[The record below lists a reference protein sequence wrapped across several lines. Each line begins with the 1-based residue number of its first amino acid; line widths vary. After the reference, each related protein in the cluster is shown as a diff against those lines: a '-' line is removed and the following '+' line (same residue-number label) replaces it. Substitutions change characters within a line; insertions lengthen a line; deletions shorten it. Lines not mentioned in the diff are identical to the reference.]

1 MKLSFNPA
9 KQRPLVM
16 GLLLSSLLFACTQ
29 GPNYVK
35 PEISVP
41 TQFKEQAGWKVA
53 EPQDDSPR
61 DDWWKVYND
70 AVLNQLVAQVAI
82 SNQTI
87 KVAEAQY
94 RQALALSQQAQAAK
108 YPTVTAGASA
118 TRSRPKTNSTN
129 AINYNPNLNTAY
141 SLNLGASWEAD
152 VWGRVKRTIEAGN
165 AGAEASANDLASA
178 KLSAEAQ
185 LVQNY
190 FLIRIADAQKSL
202 MNRTVASYE
211 KSLQLTQNQYAVGV
225 VSRADVVAAETQLKS
240 AKAQAVDEDVAR
252 AQLEHAIAILIGKAP
267 TDFSIEPT
275 ETITAQVPES
285 IPLVVPSKLLE
296 RRPDIAA
303 AERRAAQANAQIGVA
318 EAAYYPDLTL
328 SASVGFQSSS
338 FSRWLTYPARFWTL
352 GPALAQTIFDGGL
365 RKAQTA
371 QAIAVYDENV
381 ANYRQTILG
390 AFQEVEDNLSTLN
403 TLAQEAQLQDD
414 AVKSAQESVRLATNQ
429 YKAGTVNYLNVINA
443 ETTALTNERSA
454 LTIQSNQL
462 VASVLLIKGL
472 GGGWRTQTVPE
483 TNDTSK

>member
-1 MKLSFNPA
+1 MKQSKSSVRHP
-9 KQRPLVM
+9 QLVM
-16 GLLLSSLLFACTQ
+16 GLLLSSLLFACTK
-29 GPNYVK
+29 GPDYVK
-35 PEISVP
+35 PDMVVP
-41 TQFKEQAGWKVA
+41 THFKEQTGWKVA
-53 EPQDDSPR
+53 EPQDALPR

-70 AVLNQLVAQVAI
+70 EVLNQLVAQVAI

-87 KVAEAQY
+87 KAAEAQY
-94 RQALALSQQAQAAK
+94 RQALALSRQAQAAK
-108 YPTVTAGASA
+108 YPTVTGGASI

-141 SLNLGASWEAD
+141 NLNLGASWEAD

-178 KLSAEAQ
+178 KLSAQAQ

-190 FLIRIADAQKSL
+190 FLLRVADAQKSL

-225 VSRADVVAAETQLKS
+225 VSRADVVAAETQLKT
-240 AKAQAVDEDVAR
+240 AKAQAVDEDVTR

-267 TDFSIEPT
+267 ADFSIEPT
-275 ETITAQVPES
+275 ATLTVQIPES
-285 IPLVVPSKLLE
+285 IPLLVPSKLLE

-303 AERRAAQANAQIGVA
+303 AERRAAQANAEIGVA

-328 SASVGFQSSS
+328 SASFGFQSSTL
-338 FSRWLTYPARFWTL
+338 SRWLTYPARFWTL

-365 RKAQTA
+365 RKAQSA
-371 QAIAVYDENV
+371 QAVAVYDENV

-414 AVKSAQESVRLATNQ
+414 AVKSARESVKLATNQ

-443 ETTALTNERSA
+443 ETTALNNEKSA
-454 LTIQSNQL
+454 LAIQSNQL
-462 VASVLLIKGL
+462 TASVLLIKGL
-472 GGGWRTQTVPE
+472 GGGWRM
-483 TNDTSK
+483 

>member
-1 MKLSFNPA
+1 MRNTSV
-9 KQRPLVM
+9 KQSTNSARHPQLVM
-16 GLLLSSLLFACTQ
+16 GLFLSSLLFACTK
-29 GPNYVK
+29 GPDYVK
-35 PEISVP
+35 PDMAVP
-41 TQFKEQAGWKVA
+41 THFKEQTGWKVA
-53 EPQDDSPR
+53 EPQDALPR

-70 AVLNQLVAQVAI
+70 EVLNQLVAQVAI

-87 KVAEAQY
+87 KAAEAQY

-108 YPTVTAGASA
+108 YPTVTGGASI

-141 SLNLGASWEAD
+141 NLNLGASWEAD

-165 AGAEASANDLASA
+165 AGAEASTNDLASA
-178 KLSAEAQ
+178 KLSAQAQ
-185 LVQNY
+185 LVQDY
-190 FLIRIADAQKSL
+190 FLLRVADAQKSL

-211 KSLQLTQNQYAVGV
+211 KSLQLTQNQYAVGI

-240 AKAQAVDEDVAR
+240 ARAQAVDEDVTR

-267 TDFSIEPT
+267 ADFSIEPT
-275 ETITAQVPES
+275 TTFAVQIPQS

-303 AERRAAQANAQIGVA
+303 AERRAAQANAEIGVA

-328 SASVGFQSSS
+328 SASLGFQSSTL
-338 FSRWLTYPARFWTL
+338 SRWLTYPARFWTL
-352 GPALAQTIFDGGL
+352 GPTLAQTLFDGGL
-365 RKAQTA
+365 RKAQSA
-371 QAIAVYDENV
+371 QAVAVYDENV
-381 ANYRQTILG
+381 ANYRQAILG

-403 TLAQEAQLQDD
+403 TLAQEAQLQDE
-414 AVKSAQESVRLATNQ
+414 AVKSARESVKLATNQ

-443 ETTALTNERSA
+443 ETTALNNEKSA

-462 VASVLLIKGL
+462 TASVLLIKGL
-472 GGGWRTQTVPE
+472 GGGWHM
-483 TNDTSK
+483 